1 MEIFY
6 CNNTKIKYNV
16 DLILESLKS
25 KINSIINNF
34 CEEAYFKIKTKN
46 DLYNWKNEI
55 INLIHREI
63 DKLKPDLQQ
72 LNNDLNQQE
81 PIKSE
86 ERNGQNTRFG
96 SQKEKCLILNQNMQL
111 NDDKSY
117 PFNNQN
123 EKLFDDK
130 SILNN
135 NQNKKSTNDNFNKES
150 NQYKEKNRH
159 DTFIKFKQ
167 SNNQNMNQ
175 NEQINQ
181 DKKLDFFTSKDIQEE
196 NKEISRIFQKEAL
209 NYINDNDIIENE
221 TIAKFLINVAKV
233 SRRAYNKS
241 NDLFIN
247 MFKEFSNCS
256 EEEKDISTLKNDEQL
271 RKEFSSWVK
280 QYEKEHQGK
289 EKYEYFFNS
298 FKDKDIFDNNI
309 IYLSTLFSQLIT
321 LYFHCEL
328 SFPVV
333 NAYYNLNSKILF
345 NHEKMI
351 DFINKGNNRKVDFI
365 ILPSL
370 VSNGNYLEN
379 GKFWVYTYNKDTF
392 RFGKLNFENL
402 VNKHKKYNV
411 NYSKNN
417 LQNSQDNNRDINF

>member
-55 INLIHREI
+55 INLINKEI

-81 PIKSE
+81 YIESE
-86 ERNGQNTRFG
+86 EHNVQNTRFG
-96 SQKEKCLILNQNMQL
+96 SQKEKCLILNKNIQL

-135 NQNKKSTNDNFNKES
+135 NQNKKSTNNNFNKES

-159 DTFIKFKQ
+159 DIFIKFKQ
-167 SNNQNMNQ
+167 SNNRNVNQ
-175 NEQINQ
+175 NEQNNQ

-196 NKEISRIFQKEAL
+196 NKEITRTFQKEA
-209 NYINDNDIIENE
+209 
-221 TIAKFLINVAKV
+221 
-233 SRRAYNKS
+233 
-241 NDLFIN
+241 
-247 MFKEFSNCS
+247 
-256 EEEKDISTLKNDEQL
+256 
-271 RKEFSSWVK
+271 
-280 QYEKEHQGK
+280 
-289 EKYEYFFNS
+289 
-298 FKDKDIFDNNI
+298 
-309 IYLSTLFSQLIT
+309 
-321 LYFHCEL
+321 
-328 SFPVV
+328 
-333 NAYYNLNSKILF
+333 
-345 NHEKMI
+345 
-351 DFINKGNNRKVDFI
+351 
-365 ILPSL
+365 
-370 VSNGNYLEN
+370 
-379 GKFWVYTYNKDTF
+379 
-392 RFGKLNFENL
+392 
-402 VNKHKKYNV
+402 
-411 NYSKNN
+411 
-417 LQNSQDNNRDINF
+417 